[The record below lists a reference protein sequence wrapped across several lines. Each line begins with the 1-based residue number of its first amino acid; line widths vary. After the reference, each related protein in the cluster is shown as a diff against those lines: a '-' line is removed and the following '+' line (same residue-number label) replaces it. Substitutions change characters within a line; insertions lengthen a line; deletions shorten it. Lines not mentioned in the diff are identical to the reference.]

1 MLLSWSHFSGTCI
14 KRYNLPVWLI
24 LDACSVN
31 GREREVLFALLCFP
45 WLAFPSCV
53 VRCARGEDRLT
64 SALVLFCPLSS
75 APSGRPKFSPLPLLS
90 CLERTSEQYTAAI
103 RHATSSRTVHLHHT
117 STGSMEYRV
126 PWDLRVRILSYCIL
140 CRSENCV
147 WQVLLAVGYDLRLG
161 LSDHPPGLRLR
172 NRELGRVE
180 RVEDWW

>member
-1 MLLSWSHFSGTCI
+1 M
-14 KRYNLPVWLI
+14 WLI
-24 LDACSVN
+24 LDACSVD
-31 GREREVLFALLCFP
+31 GREREVLFALHCFH

-53 VRCARGEDRLT
+53 VRCALCSWRRSTDVL

-161 LSDHPPGLRLR
+161 LSDHHPPGLRLR